1 MQVCFKQI
9 VTILTKKYAIAY
21 CKAGICF
28 IVANSNNKRRINF
41 LKKFLCF
48 AFTILL
54 SCASIFAF
62 VGCNNNQSKM
72 LRINEVTHS
81 IFYAPLYVAINNG
94 YLREYGIETEL
105 VNGGGSDISM
115 TALLSGQADIALMGP
130 ETVVYVAAGGSTNYP
145 KVFGQL
151 TKRDGSFLVSK
162 HQEQNFEWSNLQNK
176 TVIAGR
182 RGGLPAMTFEW
193 VCNTNKLYRDVNIT
207 LDTDTSFTMMVPV
220 FEATDADYCT
230 MFEPTASEFVAAGKG
245 YIVAS
250 VGEQSGEIPY
260 TCFMAKPSFLKAN
273 EQLAINFLKAI
284 NKAYKFIVEQ
294 NSTLVAQSLQPSFTS
309 TSIESLKMAIESY
322 KAIDAWTSNPAM
334 TEDSY
339 IRLLQVIANA
349 SELQK
354 NVGFSEVVDNTYAN
368 KI

>member
-1 MQVCFKQI
+1 M
-9 VTILTKKYAIAY
+9 
-21 CKAGICF
+21 
-28 IVANSNNKRRINF
+28 
-41 LKKFLCF
+41 KKFLCF
-48 AFTILL
+48 AFAILL
-54 SCASIFAF
+54 SCFSVSAF
-62 VGCNNNQSKM
+62 VGCKDNKTNTIK
-72 LRINEVTHS
+72 INEVTHS

-94 YLREYGIETEL
+94 YLEEYDIKTEL
-105 VNGGGSDISM
+105 VNGGGSDVSM

-130 ETVVYVAAGGSTNYP
+130 ETVVYVAAGGSRNYP

-162 HQEQNFEWSNLQNK
+162 VQEDNFSWNNLKNK

-193 VCNTNKLYRDVNIT
+193 ICNTNKLYRDVNIT

-245 YIVAS
+245 HIVAS

-260 TCFMAKPSFLKAN
+260 TCFMAKPSFLKDN
-273 EQLAINFLKAI
+273 PDLAVNFLKAI
-284 NKAYKFIVEQ
+284 NKAYRFIESEDSAV
-294 NSTLVAQSLQPSFTS
+294 VARSLQPSFQTTS
-309 TSIESLKMAIESY
+309 LQSLQMAVESY
-322 KAIDAWTSNPAM
+322 KSIDAWCSSPAM

-354 NVGFSEVVDNTYAN
+354 NVGFGDVVDNTYAN
-368 KI
+368 KL